1 MTRRSV
7 TLPPDLE
14 RAVRRLQAR
23 LLTEIDRD
31 ISFNET
37 LNLAL
42 AAAFSVRELSGHVDL
57 DQWSALLDGSE
68 WQSNGTITEAG
79 LQVLE
84 CIVPPSTTTPTRS
97 NATRRPREK
106 VTQDEVAEA
115 ANASVTPTETLPPSP
130 LLPPIVS
137 VGEPVIAA
145 SAIVAEPG
153 VDGFVDEW
161 SDQRTPTDVIVDE
174 QAAETLRPQEERGPG
189 ALAVDEPLAGEA
201 RDEDGADDRAVGQE
215 FGAPLLGR
223 FYEPRVVEPVGEN
236 AEAVADAA
244 PAEAVPPRGEF
255 DDSFAVAVEPEE
267 TVADPEPSAPP
278 ERTFGGGMD
287 LDALRQAIVAGE
299 TEPSLGARDSAA
311 RPQPPAPPR
320 DATDFASMMAGY
332 APGSGTVDEN
342 EVIVPEIELPASDTA
357 ADADESPIPPSNDA
371 DAAAIGEDEEPS
383 PSAEAVPDAEEP
395 VVKPPADQAA
405 DYLDLDR
412 ALKDA
417 AAAYE
422 ERLRNSGAS

>member
-42 AAAFSVRELSGHVDL
+42 AAAFSVPELAGQVDL
-57 DQWSALLDGSE
+57 DQWSTLLDGSE

-84 CIVPPSTTTPTRS
+84 CIVPPSSAKPSRSGVTRG
-97 NATRRPREK
+97 PKEK
-106 VTQDEVAEA
+106 IAHAKGAEA
-115 ANASVTPTETLPPSP
+115 AVASVPPAEAESSSLTVASIGGPAVPSSAVAPEPAAEIFVERWPEQKASTDEVIADEHDADLPRTPQERRVAGAP
-130 LLPPIVS
+130 V
-137 VGEPVIAA
+137 VGEPLAV
-145 SAIVAEPG
+145 VAED
-153 VDGFVDEW
+153 VSALDDT
-161 SDQRTPTDVIVDE
+161 TPVEQLDV
-174 QAAETLRPQEERGPG
+174 
-189 ALAVDEPLAGEA
+189 
-201 RDEDGADDRAVGQE
+201 
-215 FGAPLLGR
+215 PLLGR
-223 FYEPRVVEPVGEN
+223 PYGSVGEAIGN
-236 AEAVADAA
+236 ADAVDDPAVAEQRGT
-244 PAEAVPPRGEF
+244 PFISFEEPP
-255 DDSFAVAVEPEE
+255 AVETELEAREPE
-267 TVADPEPSAPP
+267 AEPAPP
-278 ERTFGGGMD
+278 AHPERAFGGGMD

-299 TEPSLGARDSAA
+299 TDPQQATAAGVA
-311 RPQPPAPPR
+311 RPESPRPPR
-320 DATDFASMMAGY
+320 DGTDFASMMAGY
-332 APGSGTVDEN
+332 MPSGATRNEN
-342 EVIVPEIELPASDTA
+342 EIIVPEIVLSASDTA
-357 ADADESPIPPSNDA
+357 ADAHDSPIPPSSDTDA
-371 DAAAIGEDEEPS
+371 VVIGEDEAPS
-383 PSAEAVPDAEEP
+383 PFAEEAEEP

>member
-42 AAAFSVRELSGHVDL
+42 AAAFSVPELAGQVDL
-57 DQWSALLDGSE
+57 YQWSTLLDGSE

-84 CIVPPSTTTPTRS
+84 CIVPPSSAKPSRSFGPRGTRG
-97 NATRRPREK
+97 PKEK
-106 VTQDEVAEA
+106 IIQAKVAEA
-115 ANASVTPTETLPPSP
+115 AVASGPPAEAESSSLTVASIGGPVVPASAVAPEPAAESFVGRWPEQKASTDEVIADEHEVDLPRTPQEWRVADAP
-130 LLPPIVS
+130 V
-137 VGEPVIAA
+137 VGEPLAV
-145 SAIVAEPG
+145 VAE
-153 VDGFVDEW
+153 DERAL
-161 SDQRTPTDVIVDE
+161 DDATL
-174 QAAETLRPQEERGPG
+174 AEKL
-189 ALAVDEPLAGEA
+189 DS
-201 RDEDGADDRAVGQE
+201 
-215 FGAPLLGR
+215 PLLGR
-223 FYEPRVVEPVGEN
+223 PYGSGSP
-236 AEAVADAA
+236 
-244 PAEAVPPRGEF
+244 
-255 DDSFAVAVEPEE
+255 AVETEVEAREPEAE
-267 TVADPEPSAPP
+267 PDPPARP

-287 LDALRQAIVAGE
+287 LEALRQAIVAGE
-299 TEPSLGARDSAA
+299 TDPQQATAAGVA
-311 RPQPPAPPR
+311 RPESPRPPR

-332 APGSGTVDEN
+332 MPSGDTRNEN
-342 EVIVPEIELPASDTA
+342 EIIVPEIVLSASDTA
-357 ADADESPIPPSNDA
+357 ADAHDSPIPSSSDTDA
-371 DAAAIGEDEEPS
+371 VVIGEDEAPS
-383 PSAEAVPDAEEP
+383 PFAEEAEEP